1 MLNLTL
7 AVAGS
12 QEAPSPVFWIGYI
25 AILFGIMYVMVIR
38 PQRRKEKDRQDLIS
52 KVKTDDRVLFSGGI
66 IGIVTNVK
74 DKTLV
79 IKIADKTKIE
89 VLRGAVSQ
97 VLGSGELPS
106 EVDQPSGK

>member
-106 EVDQPSGK
+106 EADQPSGK